1 MRREFLRGLGVAEDL
16 IDDIINQHHDS
27 LKQYREK
34 AEEADDLRSQLET
47 AQNEIKVRDEQIE
60 TLKTT
65 AGDNEELKNQLKELQ
80 EKNAGYD
87 EKFKAQQ
94 LNSEILKLI
103 AKDAVNSDQVLKLI
117 DRDAIT
123 ADDNGAY
130 TNIEDVVNGF
140 KTDNPHLFQ
149 DTKRRGRPAPKGDE
163 GSKMTVEQFR
173 SLSYRELAE
182 LKDNDPQT
190 FEALSQQI

>member
-123 ADDNGAY
+123 ADDKGAF
-130 TNIEDVVNGF
+130 TNVEDVVNGF

-149 DTKRRGRPAPKGDE
+149 DAKRRGRPAPKGDE

-190 FEALSQQI
+190 FETLSQQI